1 MNHWTPLI
9 LHGCQTCCLT
19 LVGYVLG
26 FCGITLALSGRKDVP
41 VLTVPQ
47 HSIQNL
53 LAAFP
58 YNGRATCGTF
68 FAFQARTT
76 SWNEVWYS
84 VTWQA
89 WAQLSAHVPCCWSSW
104 ENMHPIVL
112 REVKI
117 TARYT
122 QVHLCTSMHLH
133 CLSPPSFF
141 FFGWSGHL
149 LGISRQL
156 QSFWLL
162 ISTNPIIWTTQWA
175 RSIVSLEHHAVA
187 RIINPGSH
195 FSVQVPGEKEKKGQP
210 INYHNHV
217 NRLGGLLHVQVSCGV
232 GSATHGYTGWRLST
246 VSQIRLYV
254 NGNGKGWFSCCFG
267 SEVCFSGLSL
277 EGNFVGINPV
287 RFSVL
292 HF

>member
-117 TARYT
+117 TVRYT

-141 FFGWSGHL
+141 FFLVGVATCSAFRGSSNLSGCWS
-149 LGISRQL
+149 Q
-156 QSFWLL
+156 L
-162 ISTNPIIWTTQWA
+162 ISSYGRHSGP
-175 RSIVSLEHHAVA
+175 V
-187 RIINPGSH
+187 
-195 FSVQVPGEKEKKGQP
+195 
-210 INYHNHV
+210 
-217 NRLGGLLHVQVSCGV
+217 
-232 GSATHGYTGWRLST
+232 RLS
-246 VSQIRLYV
+246 V
-254 NGNGKGWFSCCFG
+254 
-267 SEVCFSGLSL
+267 
-277 EGNFVGINPV
+277 
-287 RFSVL
+287 
-292 HF
+292 

>member
-1 MNHWTPLI
+1 MAVP
-9 LHGCQTCCLT
+9 
-19 LVGYVLG
+19 LVGHFLPFKLG
-26 FCGITLALSGRKDVP
+26 PRLGTRSDTLWRGKHEPNWAHTSPAVGAVGKICTQLFWGRWKLLRVT
-41 VLTVPQ
+41 LKFTFAQACISTV
-47 HSIQNL
+47 
-53 LAAFP
+53 
-58 YNGRATCGTF
+58 Y
-68 FAFQARTT
+68 
-76 SWNEVWYS
+76 
-84 VTWQA
+84 
-89 WAQLSAHVPCCWSSW
+89 
-104 ENMHPIVL
+104 
-112 REVKI
+112 
-117 TARYT
+117 
-122 QVHLCTSMHLH
+122 
-133 CLSPPSFF
+133 PPPLFF

-254 NGNGKGWFSCCFG
+254 NNGNGKGWFSCCFG